1 MHMLNDSWTL
11 WSHLPHNTNW
21 CISSYIKVKKCNTIE
36 DIVLLSNEFDKKML
50 NNCMWFYMKNNIKP
64 LWEDS
69 NNNKGGCYSYKIMD
83 KDIEKYWKKILYL
96 LIGCN
101 ITSSDSEY
109 NNINGISISPKKNF
123 CIIKIWMSNS
133 GYTNKNIFIKDLL
146 DANIPIFKSHN

>member
-21 CISSYIKVKKCNTIE
+21 SISSYIKVKKCNTIE
-36 DIVLLSNEFDKKML
+36 DIVLLSKEFDKKML

-83 KDIEKYWKKILYL
+83 KDIENYWKKILYL

-101 ITSSDSEY
+101 ITSIDSEY

-133 GYTNKNIFIKDLL
+133 SYTNKNIFIKDLL
-146 DANIPIFKSHN
+146 DTNIPIFKSHN